1 MQRERQV
8 AKSTKSGKTRSRKT
22 APDEGR
28 ITTEAK
34 GNVFLIGLDRPAKYN
49 GFTPAMLDQLA
60 EAYTEYEERDRYRCA
75 VLFAHGDHFTAGL
88 DLPQVAPRFQAGH
101 GIFPPGLIDPVD
113 IRPPRRTKPVVT
125 AVRGYCFTLGIELM
139 LANDIVVAGE
149 ETVFSQLEVGRGIMP
164 SCGAS
169 MRMVERGG
177 WGNAMRYLLT
187 GDRFDAAEAQRLNFV
202 TEVVPTGKDVT
213 RAIEIAR
220 TIAKQAPLAVR
231 ATRATSLAWLEH
243 GHDAAAAV
251 LDPEQLRLS
260 QTWDANE
267 GVQSFI
273 ERRPPRF
280 RGK

>member
-1 MQRERQV
+1 M
-8 AKSTKSGKTRSRKT
+8 AKSTKPGKTRSRKS
-22 APDEGR
+22 ASEEGR

-34 GNVFLIGLDRPAKYN
+34 GNVFLIGLDRASKLN
-49 GFTPAMLDQLA
+49 GFTMTMLDQLA
-60 EAYTEYEERDRYRCA
+60 EAYTEFEERDRYRCA

-88 DLPQVAPRFQAGH
+88 DLPEVAPRFTEGL
-101 GIFPPGLIDPVD
+101 GLFPPGLVDPVD

-149 ETVFSQLEVGRGIMP
+149 ETIFSQLEVGRGIMP

-177 WGNAMRYLLT
+177 WGNAMKYLLT
-187 GDRFDAAEAQRLNFV
+187 GDRFDAAEAQRMNFV
-202 TEVVPTGKDVT
+202 TEIVPTGKDVS
-213 RAIEIAR
+213 RALEIAR
-220 TIAKQAPLAVR
+220 TISKQAPLAVR
-231 ATRATSLAWLEH
+231 ATRATSLTWLEH

-260 QTWDANE
+260 RSWDAGE
-267 GVQSFI
+267 GVRSFI
-273 ERRPPRF
+273 ERRPPKF
-280 RGK
+280 RGR

>member
-1 MQRERQV
+1 M
-8 AKSTKSGKTRSRKT
+8 AKSSKTGNARSRKN
-22 APDEGR
+22 AKEEGR

-34 GNVFLIGLDRPAKYN
+34 GKVFLIGLDRPSKLN
-49 GFTPAMLDQLA
+49 GFTSVMLDQLA
-60 EAYTEYEERDRYRCA
+60 EAYTEFENCDRYRCA

-88 DLPQVAPRFQAGH
+88 DLPHVAHRFEAGF
-101 GIFPPGLIDPVD
+101 GLFPPGLIDPVD

-139 LANDIVVAGE
+139 LANDIVIAGE

-187 GDRFDAAEAQRLNFV
+187 GDRFDAVEAQRMNFV
-202 TEVVPTGKDVT
+202 TEIVPTGNDLS
-213 RAIEIAR
+213 RALEIAR
-220 TIAKQAPLAVR
+220 TISQQAPLAVQ
-231 ATRATSLAWLEH
+231 ATRRTSLTWLDH
-243 GHDAAAAV
+243 GHDAAAAT
-251 LDPEQLRLS
+251 LDPEQFRLS
-260 QTWDANE
+260 KTWDAAE
-267 GVQSFI
+267 GVRSFV
-273 ERRPPRF
+273 ERRAPKF

>member
-1 MQRERQV
+1 M
-8 AKSTKSGKTRSRKT
+8 AKSTKSRKT
-22 APDEGR
+22 GSGKAASEEGR
-28 ITTEAK
+28 ITTDAK
-34 GNVFLIGLDRPAKYN
+34 GNVFLIGLDRPAKLN
-49 GFTPAMLDQLA
+49 GFTTRMLDQLA
-60 EAYTEYEERDRYRCA
+60 EAYTEFENRDRYRCA

-88 DLPQVAPRFQAGH
+88 DLPHVAHRFSAGH
-101 GIFPPGLIDPVD
+101 GLFPPGLVDPVD

-149 ETVFSQLEVGRGIMP
+149 ETVFCQLEVGRGIMP

-187 GDRFDAAEAQRLNFV
+187 GDRFDAREACRMNFV
-202 TEVVPTGKDVT
+202 TEVVETGTDVS
-213 RAIEIAR
+213 RALEIAR
-220 TIAKQAPLAVR
+220 TIARQAPLAVR
-231 ATRATSLAWLEH
+231 ATRATSLKWLEH

-260 QTWDANE
+260 RTQDAGE
-267 GVQSFI
+267 GVQSFV

-280 RGK
+280 RGR

>member
-1 MQRERQV
+1 V
-8 AKSTKSGKTRSRKT
+8 AKLIKTGKARSRKT
-22 APDEGR
+22 AQDEGQ

-34 GNVFLIGLDRPAKYN
+34 GNVFLIGLDRPSKLN

-60 EAYTEYEERDRYRCA
+60 EAYTEFENRDRYRCA
-75 VLFAHGDHFTAGL
+75 VLFANGDHFTAGL
-88 DLPQVAPRFQAGH
+88 DLPQLAHRFEAGH
-101 GIFPPGLIDPVD
+101 GLFPPGLIDPID

-139 LANDIVVAGE
+139 LANDIVVASE

-187 GDRFDAAEAQRLNFV
+187 GDRFDAIEAHRMNFV
-202 TEVVPTGKDVT
+202 TEIVPTGKDLS
-213 RAIEIAR
+213 RALEIAR
-220 TIAKQAPLAVR
+220 TISRQAPLAVQ
-231 ATRATSLAWLEH
+231 ATRATSLTWLEH

-260 QTWDANE
+260 KTWDAAE
-267 GVQSFI
+267 GVRSFV
-273 ERRPPRF
+273 ERRPPKF

>member
-1 MQRERQV
+1 LARARTGRTS
-8 AKSTKSGKTRSRKT
+8 KSAS
-22 APDEGR
+22 ANDAGR
-28 ITTEAK
+28 ITRRAR
-34 GNVFLIGLDRPAKYN
+34 GHVLMIGIDRPTKLN
-49 GFTPAMLDQLA
+49 GFTPSMLDELA
-60 EAYTEYEERDRYRCA
+60 AAYTELETKEKFRCA
-75 VLFAHGDHFTAGL
+75 VLHANGDHFTAGL
-88 DLPQVAPRFQAGH
+88 DLPTVAPRFQAGH

-139 LANDIVVAGE
+139 LANDVVVAGQ

-169 MRMVERGG
+169 MRMVERAG

-187 GDRFDAAEAQRLNFV
+187 GDRFDAQEALRLNFV
-202 TEVVPTGKDVT
+202 TEVVAKGQDIK
-213 RAIEIAR
+213 RALELAQRISE
-220 TIAKQAPLAVR
+220 QAPLAVR

-260 QTWDANE
+260 QTWDAGE
-267 GVQSFI
+267 GIRSFV

-280 RGK
+280 QGR

>member
-1 MQRERQV
+1 M
-8 AKSTKSGKTRSRKT
+8 AKPTKTGRAQSRKT
-22 APDEGR
+22 AQDEGR

-34 GNVFLIGLDRPAKYN
+34 GNVFLIGLDRPSKLN
-49 GFTPAMLDQLA
+49 GFTSAMLDQLA
-60 EAYTEYEERDRYRCA
+60 EAYTEFENRDRYRCA
-75 VLFAHGDHFTAGL
+75 VLFAYGDHFTAGL
-88 DLPQVAPRFQAGH
+88 DLPQVAHRFEAGY
-101 GIFPPGLIDPVD
+101 GLFPPGLIDPID

-139 LANDIVVAGE
+139 LANDVVVAGE

-187 GDRFDAAEAQRLNFV
+187 GDRFDAIEAHRMNFV
-202 TEVVPTGKDVT
+202 TEIVPTGKDLS
-213 RAIEIAR
+213 RALEIAR
-220 TIAKQAPLAVR
+220 TISRQAPLAVR
-231 ATRATSLAWLEH
+231 ATRATSLTWLEH

-260 QTWDANE
+260 KTWDAAE
-267 GVQSFI
+267 GVRSFV
-273 ERRPPRF
+273 ERRPAKF

>member
-1 MQRERQV
+1 V
-8 AKSTKSGKTRSRKT
+8 AKSTKTGKARSKKG
-22 APDEGR
+22 AQDEGR

-34 GNVFLIGLDRPAKYN
+34 GNVFLIGIDRPSKLN
-49 GFTPAMLDQLA
+49 GFTSAMLDQLA
-60 EAYTEYEERDRYRCA
+60 EAYTEFEDRGRYRCA

-88 DLPQVAPRFQAGH
+88 DLPHVAHRFEAGH
-101 GIFPPGLIDPVD
+101 GLFPPGLIDPVD

-177 WGNAMRYLLT
+177 WGNAMKYLLT
-187 GDRFDAAEAQRLNFV
+187 GDRFDAIEAHRMNFV
-202 TEVVPTGKDVT
+202 TEIVPTGKDVS
-213 RAIEIAR
+213 RAMEIAR
-220 TIAKQAPLAVR
+220 TISKQAPLAVQ
-231 ATRATSLAWLEH
+231 ATRATSLTWLEH

-260 QTWDANE
+260 KTWDAAE
-267 GVQSFI
+267 GVRSFV
-273 ERRPPRF
+273 ERRSPRF

>member
-1 MQRERQV
+1 V
-8 AKSTKSGKTRSRKT
+8 AKSPKSGKVRSRKS
-22 APDEGR
+22 ASEEGR

-34 GNVFLIGLDRPAKYN
+34 GNVFLIGLDRASKLN
-49 GFTPAMLDQLA
+49 GFTMTMLDQLA
-60 EAYTEYEERDRYRCA
+60 EAYTEFEERDRYRCA

-88 DLPQVAPRFQAGH
+88 DLPKVAPRFTEGL
-101 GIFPPGLIDPVD
+101 GLFPPGLVDPVD

-139 LANDIVVAGE
+139 LANDVVVAGE

-177 WGNAMRYLLT
+177 WGNAMKYLLT
-187 GDRFDAAEAQRLNFV
+187 GDRFDAIEAQRMNFV
-202 TEVVPTGKDVT
+202 TEIVPTGKDVS
-213 RAIEIAR
+213 RALEIAR
-220 TIAKQAPLAVR
+220 TISKQAPLAVR
-231 ATRATSLAWLEH
+231 ATRATSLTWLEH

-260 QTWDANE
+260 RSWDAGE
-267 GVQSFI
+267 GVRSFI
-273 ERRPPRF
+273 ERRPPKF

>member
-1 MQRERQV
+1 M
-8 AKSTKSGKTRSRKT
+8 AKLIKTGKARSRKT
-22 APDEGR
+22 AQDEGQ

-34 GNVFLIGLDRPAKYN
+34 GNVFLIGLDRPSKLN

-60 EAYTEYEERDRYRCA
+60 EAYTEFENRDRYRCA
-75 VLFAHGDHFTAGL
+75 VLFANGDHFTAGL
-88 DLPQVAPRFQAGH
+88 DLPQLAHRFEAGH
-101 GIFPPGLIDPVD
+101 GLFPTGLIDPID

-139 LANDIVVAGE
+139 LANDIVVASE

-187 GDRFDAAEAQRLNFV
+187 GDRFDAIEAHRMNFV
-202 TEVVPTGKDVT
+202 TEIVPTGKDLS
-213 RAIEIAR
+213 RALEIAR
-220 TIAKQAPLAVR
+220 TISRQAPLAVQ
-231 ATRATSLAWLEH
+231 ATRATSLTWLEH

-260 QTWDANE
+260 KTWDAAE
-267 GVQSFI
+267 GVRSFV
-273 ERRPPRF
+273 ERRPPKF

>member
-1 MQRERQV
+1 M
-8 AKSTKSGKTRSRKT
+8 AKSPKPGKARSRKS
-22 APDEGR
+22 ASEEGR

-34 GNVFLIGLDRPAKYN
+34 GNVFLIGIDRASKLN
-49 GFTPAMLDQLA
+49 GFTMTMLDQLA
-60 EAYTEYEERDRYRCA
+60 EAYTEFEERDRYRCA

-88 DLPQVAPRFQAGH
+88 DLPKVAPRFTEGL
-101 GIFPPGLIDPVD
+101 GLFPPGLVDPVD

-177 WGNAMRYLLT
+177 WGNAMKYLLT
-187 GDRFDAAEAQRLNFV
+187 GDRFDAVEAQRMNFV
-202 TEVVPTGKDVT
+202 TEIVPTGKDVS
-213 RAIEIAR
+213 RALEIAR
-220 TIAKQAPLAVR
+220 TISKQAPLAVR
-231 ATRATSLAWLEH
+231 ATRATSLTWLEH

-260 QTWDANE
+260 RSWDAGE
-267 GVQSFI
+267 GVRSFI
-273 ERRPPRF
+273 ERRPPKF

>member
-1 MQRERQV
+1 M
-8 AKSTKSGKTRSRKT
+8 AKLIKTGKARSRKT
-22 APDEGR
+22 AQDEGQ

-34 GNVFLIGLDRPAKYN
+34 GNVFLIGLDRPSKLN

-60 EAYTEYEERDRYRCA
+60 EAYTEFENRDRYRCA
-75 VLFAHGDHFTAGL
+75 VLFANGDHFTAGL
-88 DLPQVAPRFQAGH
+88 DLPQLAHRFEAGH
-101 GIFPPGLIDPVD
+101 GLFPPGLIDPID

-139 LANDIVVAGE
+139 LANDIVVASE

-187 GDRFDAAEAQRLNFV
+187 GDSFDAIEAHRMNFV
-202 TEVVPTGKDVT
+202 TEIVPTGKDLS
-213 RAIEIAR
+213 RALEIAR
-220 TIAKQAPLAVR
+220 TISRQAPLAVQ
-231 ATRATSLAWLEH
+231 ATRATSLTWLEH

-260 QTWDANE
+260 KTWDAAE
-267 GVQSFI
+267 GVRSFV
-273 ERRPPRF
+273 ERRPPKF

>member
-1 MQRERQV
+1 M
-8 AKSTKSGKTRSRKT
+8 AKLIKTGKARSRKT
-22 APDEGR
+22 AQDEGQ

-34 GNVFLIGLDRPAKYN
+34 GNVFLIGLDRPSKLN

-60 EAYTEYEERDRYRCA
+60 EAYTEFENRDRYRCA
-75 VLFAHGDHFTAGL
+75 VLFANGDHFTAGL
-88 DLPQVAPRFQAGH
+88 DLPQLAHRFEAGH
-101 GIFPPGLIDPVD
+101 GLFPPGLIDPID

-139 LANDIVVAGE
+139 LANDIVVASE

-187 GDRFDAAEAQRLNFV
+187 GDRFDAIEAHRMNFV
-202 TEVVPTGKDVT
+202 TEIVPTGKDLS
-213 RAIEIAR
+213 RALEIAR
-220 TIAKQAPLAVR
+220 TISRQAPLAVQ
-231 ATRATSLAWLEH
+231 ATRATSLTWLEH

-260 QTWDANE
+260 KTWDAAE
-267 GVQSFI
+267 GVRSFV
-273 ERRPPRF
+273 ERRPPKF

>member
-1 MQRERQV
+1 M
-8 AKSTKSGKTRSRKT
+8 AKSTKPGKTQSRKP
-22 APDEGR
+22 ASDEGR

-34 GNVFLIGLDRPAKYN
+34 GNVFLIGLDRASKLN
-49 GFTPAMLDQLA
+49 GFTLTMLDQLA
-60 EAYTEYEERDRYRCA
+60 EAYTEFEERDRYRCA

-88 DLPQVAPRFQAGH
+88 DLPQVAPRFTAGH
-101 GIFPPGLIDPVD
+101 GLFPPGLIDPVD

-125 AVRGYCFTLGIELM
+125 AVRGYCLTLGIELM

-177 WGNAMRYLLT
+177 WGNAMKYLLT
-187 GDRFDAAEAQRLNFV
+187 GDRFDAEEARRMNFV
-202 TEVVPTGKDVT
+202 TEIVPTGKDVS
-213 RAIEIAR
+213 RALEIAR
-220 TIAKQAPLAVR
+220 TICKQAPLAVR
-231 ATRATSLAWLEH
+231 ATRATSLTWLEH
-243 GHDAAAAV
+243 GHDAATAV

-260 QTWDANE
+260 HTWDAGE
-267 GVQSFI
+267 GVRSFV

-280 RGK
+280 RGR

>member
-1 MQRERQV
+1 V
-8 AKSTKSGKTRSRKT
+8 AKLIKTGKARSRKT
-22 APDEGR
+22 AQDEGQ

-34 GNVFLIGLDRPAKYN
+34 GNVFLIGLDRPSKLN

-60 EAYTEYEERDRYRCA
+60 EAYTEFENRDRYRCA
-75 VLFAHGDHFTAGL
+75 VLFANGDHFTAGL
-88 DLPQVAPRFQAGH
+88 DLPQLAHRFEAGH
-101 GIFPPGLIDPVD
+101 GLFPTGLIDPID

-139 LANDIVVAGE
+139 LANDIVVASE

-187 GDRFDAAEAQRLNFV
+187 GDRFDAIEAHRMNFV
-202 TEVVPTGKDVT
+202 TEIVPTGKDLS
-213 RAIEIAR
+213 RALEIAR
-220 TIAKQAPLAVR
+220 TISRQAPLAVQ
-231 ATRATSLAWLEH
+231 ATRATSLTWLEH

-260 QTWDANE
+260 KTWDAAE
-267 GVQSFI
+267 GVRSFV
-273 ERRPPRF
+273 ERRPPKF